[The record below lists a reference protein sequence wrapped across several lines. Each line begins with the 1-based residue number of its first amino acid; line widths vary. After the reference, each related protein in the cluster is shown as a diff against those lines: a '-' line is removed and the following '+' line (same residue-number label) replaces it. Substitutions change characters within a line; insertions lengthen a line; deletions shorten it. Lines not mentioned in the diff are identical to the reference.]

1 MPTTSISLIRE
12 HTDKV
17 QPPRALWVP
26 FDLGRPF
33 GAPNEPEFQLDVL
46 RAALALFDRERGPV
60 LEDYPH
66 DAPAGEGDPW
76 ACPVALPPPPPPD
89 SEAEALARSIE
100 SEVALLRPWYDE
112 STRSLGRS
120 AVGLSGLGADAI
132 TEIATCMAAFA
143 SGAPLTALEG
153 TADPMPQLLRFLADD
168 LKAFYYEAAA
178 AQPGRASPGR
188 ASPSATELSD
198 WLFGDTVLGDVLYRL
213 RDRLAA
219 SDDPREKATVGGII
233 PFAYVQRPDRSS

>member
-17 QPPRALWVP
+17 RPPRALWVP
-26 FDLGRPF
+26 FDFGRPF

-46 RAALALFDRERGPV
+46 RAALALFERESGPV

-66 DAPAGEGDPW
+66 DAPAAAGDPW
-76 ACPVALPPPPPPD
+76 ACPVALPPPPPAD
-89 SEAEALARSIE
+89 TEAEALARSIE

-112 STRSLGRS
+112 SARSLGRS

-132 TEIATCMAAFA
+132 SDIATCMAAFA
-143 SGAPLTALEG
+143 TGAPLTALEG
-153 TADPMPQLLRFLADD
+153 TTDPMPQLLRFLADD

-178 AQPGRASPGR
+178 AQPGRASP
-188 ASPSATELSD
+188 SATELSD
-198 WLFGDTVLGDVLYRL
+198 WLFGDTVFGDVLYRL

-219 SDDPREKATVGGII
+219 SDDPREKVAVAGII
-233 PFAYVQRPDRSS
+233 PFAYLQRPSN